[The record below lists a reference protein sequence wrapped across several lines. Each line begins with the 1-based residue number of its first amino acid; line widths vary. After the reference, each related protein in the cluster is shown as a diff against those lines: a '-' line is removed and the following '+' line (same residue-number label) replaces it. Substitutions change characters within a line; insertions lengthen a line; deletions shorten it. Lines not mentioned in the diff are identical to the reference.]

1 MVRNRTLRVARWALA
16 AGLAAGL
23 AGCMNGVDPDNN
35 PWTAGEGVVQKGP
48 LQRGSWVNVSELSS
62 STFQPN
68 GRSFNF
74 TVLDDFGRFNPKGT
88 VFTSSYIEATA
99 LGYCFDELTGK
110 PSDSMVLL
118 RGFGKSGDPA
128 INVNLLT
135 SLISGRQRELMTR
148 ATNRLSFENARIQ
161 AQV

>member
-1 MVRNRTLRVARWALA
+1 
-16 AGLAAGL
+16 
-23 AGCMNGVDPDNN
+23 
-35 PWTAGEGVVQKGP
+35 
-48 LQRGSWVNVSELSS
+48 
-62 STFQPN
+62 
-68 GRSFNF
+68 
-74 TVLDDFGRFNPKGT
+74 
-88 VFTSSYIEATA
+88 
-99 LGYCFDELTGK
+99 
-110 PSDSMVLL
+110 MVLL